1 MKHIVSV
8 VVCNNSGVLSRVSS
22 LFGRRGFNID
32 SLSVAT
38 TDDPKISR
46 ITITARGDEDT
57 LDQIIK
63 QTSKLEE
70 TINVTALK
78 EEDSVCREL
87 ILVKVVTTGQFDNSI
102 VQLADEFGALILDI
116 TSKSMILELTGTSRK
131 IDNFAAAISDQ
142 WRAFFIQAAKWFPL
156 NTPPP
161 TRQALAHR
169 SRSCKVKSPKSAV
182 IRGLRYRVAW
192 EARFRATS
200 DVNFSAL

>member
-8 VVCNNSGVLSRVSS
+8 VVYNNPSVLARVCG

-46 ITITARGDEDT
+46 ITITAQGDENT
-57 LDQIIK
+57 LDQIVK

-78 EEDSVCREL
+78 EEESVCREL
-87 ILVKVVTTGQFDNSI
+87 LLVKVVTDGAFDNSI
-102 VQLADEFGALILDI
+102 VQLADEYGALILDI

-131 IDNFAAAISDQ
+131 IDNFVAA
-142 WRAFFIQAAKWFPL
+142 L
-156 NTPPP
+156 T
-161 TRQALAHR
+161 ALR
-169 SRSCKVKSPKSAV
+169 DKDRDLRNKTVSRGVIPGWDGGVSPKQKTPRAGG
-182 IRGLRYRVAW
+182 RGLFLAGELYFQAQYINKTELRSV
-192 EARFRATS
+192 T
-200 DVNFSAL
+200 D

>member
-8 VVCNNSGVLSRVSS
+8 VVYNNPSVLARVCG

-46 ITITARGDEDT
+46 ITITAQGDENT
-57 LDQIIK
+57 LDQIVK

-78 EEDSVCREL
+78 EEESVCREL
-87 ILVKVVTTGQFDNSI
+87 LLVKVVTDGAFDNSI
-102 VQLADEFGALILDI
+102 VQLADEYGALILDI

-131 IDNFAAAISDQ
+131 IDNFVAA
-142 WRAFFIQAAKWFPL
+142 L
-156 NTPPP
+156 
-161 TRQALAHR
+161 
-169 SRSCKVKSPKSAV
+169 
-182 IRGLRYRVAW
+182 
-192 EARFRATS
+192 
-200 DVNFSAL
+200 SALRDKDRDLRVKNVCRTGTTAWDRGV

>member
-8 VVCNNSGVLSRVSS
+8 VVYNNPSVLARVCG

-46 ITITARGDEDT
+46 ITITAQGDENT
-57 LDQIIK
+57 LDQIVK

-78 EEDSVCREL
+78 EEESVCREL
-87 ILVKVVTTGQFDNSI
+87 LLVKVVTDGAFDNSI
-102 VQLADEFGALILDI
+102 VQLADEYGALILDI

-131 IDNFAAAISDQ
+131 IDNFVAA
-142 WRAFFIQAAKWFPL
+142 L
-156 NTPPP
+156 T
-161 TRQALAHR
+161 ALR
-169 SRSCKVKSPKSAV
+169 DKDRDLRVKNLCRTGITALD
-182 IRGLRYRVAW
+182 RGV
-192 EARFRATS
+192 
-200 DVNFSAL
+200 

>member
-8 VVCNNSGVLSRVSS
+8 VVYNNLSVLARVCG

-46 ITITARGDEDT
+46 ITITAQGDENT
-57 LDQIIK
+57 LDQIVK

-78 EEDSVCREL
+78 EEESVCREL
-87 ILVKVVTTGQFDNSI
+87 LLVKVVTDGAFDNSI
-102 VQLADEFGALILDI
+102 VQLADEYGALILDI

-131 IDNFAAAISDQ
+131 IDNFVAA
-142 WRAFFIQAAKWFPL
+142 L
-156 NTPPP
+156 T
-161 TRQALAHR
+161 ALR
-169 SRSCKVKSPKSAV
+169 DKDRDLRVKNVCRTGITALD
-182 IRGLRYRVAW
+182 RGV
-192 EARFRATS
+192 
-200 DVNFSAL
+200 

>member
-8 VVCNNSGVLSRVSS
+8 VVYNNSGVLSRVSS

-46 ITITARGDEDT
+46 ITITARGDENT

-116 TSKSMILELTGTSRK
+116 T
-131 IDNFAAAISDQ
+131 
-142 WRAFFIQAAKWFPL
+142 
-156 NTPPP
+156 
-161 TRQALAHR
+161 AHR
-169 SRSCKVKSPKSAV
+169 HQPQDRQ
-182 IRGLRYRVAW
+182 LRRRDLRPLQVARRNARQERVPHGYYGD
-192 EARFRATS
+192 R
-200 DVNFSAL
+200 

>member
-8 VVCNNSGVLSRVSS
+8 VVYNNPSMLARVCG

-46 ITITARGDEDT
+46 ITITAQGDENT
-57 LDQIIK
+57 LDQIVK

-78 EEDSVCREL
+78 EEESVCREL
-87 ILVKVVTTGQFDNSI
+87 LLVKVVTDGAFDNSI
-102 VQLADEFGALILDI
+102 VQLADEYGALILDI

-131 IDNFAAAISDQ
+131 IDNFVAA
-142 WRAFFIQAAKWFPL
+142 L
-156 NTPPP
+156 
-161 TRQALAHR
+161 
-169 SRSCKVKSPKSAV
+169 
-182 IRGLRYRVAW
+182 
-192 EARFRATS
+192 
-200 DVNFSAL
+200 SALRDKDRDLRVKNVCRTGITALDRGV

>member
-8 VVCNNSGVLSRVSS
+8 VVYNNPSVLARVCG

-46 ITITARGDEDT
+46 ITITAQGDENT
-57 LDQIIK
+57 LDQIVK

-78 EEDSVCREL
+78 EEESVCREL
-87 ILVKVVTTGQFDNSI
+87 LLVKVVTDGAFDNSI
-102 VQLADEFGALILDI
+102 VQLADEYGALILDI

-131 IDNFAAAISDQ
+131 IDNFVAA
-142 WRAFFIQAAKWFPL
+142 L
-156 NTPPP
+156 T
-161 TRQALAHR
+161 ALR
-169 SRSCKVKSPKSAV
+169 DKDRDLRVKNVCP
-182 IRGLRYRVAW
+182 RGTTAW
-192 EARFRATS
+192 DRG
-200 DVNFSAL
+200 V

>member
-8 VVCNNSGVLSRVSS
+8 VVYNNPSVLARVCG

-46 ITITARGDEDT
+46 ITITAQGDENT
-57 LDQIIK
+57 LDQIVK

-78 EEDSVCREL
+78 EEESVCREL
-87 ILVKVVTTGQFDNSI
+87 LLVKVVTDGAFDNSI
-102 VQLADEFGALILDI
+102 VQLADEYGALILDI

-131 IDNFAAAISDQ
+131 IDNFVAALS
-142 WRAFFIQAAKWFPL
+142 
-156 NTPPP
+156 
-161 TRQALAHR
+161 ALR
-169 SRSCKVKSPKSAV
+169 DKDRDLRVKNVCRTGITALD
-182 IRGLRYRVAW
+182 RGL
-192 EARFRATS
+192 
-200 DVNFSAL
+200 

>member
-8 VVCNNSGVLSRVSS
+8 VVYNNPSVLARVSS

-46 ITITARGDEDT
+46 ITITAVGDENT
-57 LDQIIK
+57 LDQIVK

-70 TINVTALK
+70 TISVRALK

-87 ILVKVVTTGQFDNSI
+87 ILVKVVTETAFDNSI

-116 TSKSMILELTGTSRK
+116 TAKSMILELTGSSRK
-131 IDNFAAAISDQ
+131 IDNFAAAVTGLCEGRDM
-142 WRAFFIQAAKWFPL
+142 R
-156 NTPPP
+156 
-161 TRQALAHR
+161 
-169 SRSCKVKSPKSAV
+169 VKNVCRTGITA
-182 IRGLRYRVAW
+182 IDRGV
-192 EARFRATS
+192 
-200 DVNFSAL
+200 

>member
-8 VVCNNSGVLSRVSS
+8 VVYNNSGVLSRVSS

-46 ITITARGDEDT
+46 ITITARGDENT

-102 VQLADEFGALILDI
+102 VQLA
-116 TSKSMILELTGTSRK
+116 
-131 IDNFAAAISDQ
+131 AAISDLC
-142 WRAFFIQAAKWFPL
+142 K
-156 NTPPP
+156 
-161 TRQALAHR
+161 
-169 SRSCKVKSPKSAV
+169 SREGMRVKNVCRTGITA
-182 IRGLRYRVAW
+182 IDRGV
-192 EARFRATS
+192 
-200 DVNFSAL
+200 

>member
-8 VVCNNSGVLSRVSS
+8 VVYNNPSVLARVCG

-46 ITITARGDEDT
+46 ITITAQGDENT
-57 LDQIIK
+57 LDQIVK

-78 EEDSVCREL
+78 EEESVCREL
-87 ILVKVVTTGQFDNSI
+87 LLVKVVTDGAFDNSI
-102 VQLADEFGALILDI
+102 VQLADEYGALILDI

-131 IDNFAAAISDQ
+131 IDNFVAA
-142 WRAFFIQAAKWFPL
+142 L
-156 NTPPP
+156 
-161 TRQALAHR
+161 
-169 SRSCKVKSPKSAV
+169 
-182 IRGLRYRVAW
+182 
-192 EARFRATS
+192 
-200 DVNFSAL
+200 SALRDKDRDLRVKNVCRTGITALDRGV

>member
-8 VVCNNSGVLSRVSS
+8 VVYNNPSVLARVCG

-46 ITITARGDEDT
+46 ITITAQGDENT
-57 LDQIIK
+57 LDQIVK

-78 EEDSVCREL
+78 EEESVCREL
-87 ILVKVVTTGQFDNSI
+87 LLVKVVTDGAFDNSI
-102 VQLADEFGALILDI
+102 VQLADEYGALILDI

-131 IDNFAAAISDQ
+131 IDNFVAA
-142 WRAFFIQAAKWFPL
+142 L
-156 NTPPP
+156 T
-161 TRQALAHR
+161 ALR
-169 SRSCKVKSPKSAV
+169 DKDRDLRVKNVCRTGITALD
-182 IRGLRYRVAW
+182 RGV
-192 EARFRATS
+192 
-200 DVNFSAL
+200 

>member
-8 VVCNNSGVLSRVSS
+8 VVYNNPSVLARVSS

-46 ITITARGDEDT
+46 ITITATGDENT

-78 EEDSVCREL
+78 EEESVCREL
-87 ILVKVVTTGQFDNSI
+87 ILVKLVTEKQFDNAV

-116 TSKSMILELTGTSRK
+116 TAKSMILELTGTSRK
-131 IDNFAAAISDQ
+131 IDNFAAAIS
-142 WRAFFIQAAKWFPL
+142 
-156 NTPPP
+156 
-161 TRQALAHR
+161 AL
-169 SRSCKVKSPKSAV
+169 CKEHG
-182 IRGLRYRVAW
+182 GLRVKNVCRTGITAIDRGV
-192 EARFRATS
+192 
-200 DVNFSAL
+200 

>member
-8 VVCNNSGVLSRVSS
+8 VVYNNPSVLARVCG

-46 ITITARGDEDT
+46 ITITAQGDENT
-57 LDQIIK
+57 LDQIVK

-78 EEDSVCREL
+78 EEESVCREL
-87 ILVKVVTTGQFDNSI
+87 LLVKVVTDGAFDNSI
-102 VQLADEFGALILDI
+102 VQLADEYGALILDI

-131 IDNFAAAISDQ
+131 IDNFVAA
-142 WRAFFIQAAKWFPL
+142 L
-156 NTPPP
+156 
-161 TRQALAHR
+161 
-169 SRSCKVKSPKSAV
+169 
-182 IRGLRYRVAW
+182 
-192 EARFRATS
+192 
-200 DVNFSAL
+200 SALRDKDRDLRVKMVGRTGITAWAGGV

>member
-8 VVCNNSGVLSRVSS
+8 VVYNNPSVLAMVCG

-46 ITITARGDEDT
+46 ITITAQGDENT
-57 LDQIIK
+57 LDQIVK

-78 EEDSVCREL
+78 EEESVCREL
-87 ILVKVVTTGQFDNSI
+87 LLVKVVTDGAFDNSI
-102 VQLADEFGALILDI
+102 VQLADEYGALILDI

-131 IDNFAAAISDQ
+131 IDNFVAA
-142 WRAFFIQAAKWFPL
+142 L
-156 NTPPP
+156 T
-161 TRQALAHR
+161 ALR
-169 SRSCKVKSPKSAV
+169 DKDRDLRVKNVCRTGITALD
-182 IRGLRYRVAW
+182 RGV
-192 EARFRATS
+192 
-200 DVNFSAL
+200 

>member
-8 VVCNNSGVLSRVSS
+8 VVYNNPSVLARVCG

-46 ITITARGDEDT
+46 ITITAQGDENT
-57 LDQIIK
+57 LDQIVK

-78 EEDSVCREL
+78 EEESVCREL
-87 ILVKVVTTGQFDNSI
+87 LLVKVVTDGAFDNSI
-102 VQLADEFGALILDI
+102 VQLADEYGALILDI

-131 IDNFAAAISDQ
+131 IDNFVAALTALRDKDRDL
-142 WRAFFIQAAKWFPL
+142 RAKSSSRTGI
-156 NTPPP
+156 T
-161 TRQALAHR
+161 ALD
-169 SRSCKVKSPKSAV
+169 
-182 IRGLRYRVAW
+182 RGV
-192 EARFRATS
+192 
-200 DVNFSAL
+200 

>member
-8 VVCNNSGVLSRVSS
+8 VVYNNSGVLSRVS
-22 LFGRRGFNID
+22 
-32 SLSVAT
+32 
-38 TDDPKISR
+38 
-46 ITITARGDEDT
+46 
-57 LDQIIK
+57 K

-131 IDNFAAAISDQ
+131 IDNFAAAISDLC
-142 WRAFFIQAAKWFPL
+142 K
-156 NTPPP
+156 
-161 TRQALAHR
+161 
-169 SRSCKVKSPKSAV
+169 SREGMRVKNVCRTGITA
-182 IRGLRYRVAW
+182 IDRGV
-192 EARFRATS
+192 
-200 DVNFSAL
+200 

>member
-8 VVCNNSGVLSRVSS
+8 VVYNNPSVLARVCG

-46 ITITARGDEDT
+46 ITITAQGDENT
-57 LDQIIK
+57 LDQIVK

-78 EEDSVCREL
+78 EEESVCREL
-87 ILVKVVTTGQFDNSI
+87 LLVKVVTDGAFDNSI
-102 VQLADEFGALILDI
+102 VQLADEYGALILDI

-131 IDNFAAAISDQ
+131 IDNFVAALTALRDKDRDR
-142 WRAFFIQAAKWFPL
+142 RAKTASRTG
-156 NTPPP
+156 TP
-161 TRQALAHR
+161 ALD
-169 SRSCKVKSPKSAV
+169 
-182 IRGLRYRVAW
+182 RGV
-192 EARFRATS
+192 
-200 DVNFSAL
+200 

>member
-8 VVCNNSGVLSRVSS
+8 VVYNNPSVLARVCG

-46 ITITARGDEDT
+46 ITITAQGDENT
-57 LDQIIK
+57 LDQIVK

-78 EEDSVCREL
+78 EEESVCREL
-87 ILVKVVTTGQFDNSI
+87 LLVKVVTDGAFDNSI
-102 VQLADEFGALILDI
+102 VQLADEYGALILDI

-131 IDNFAAAISDQ
+131 IDNFVAA
-142 WRAFFIQAAKWFPL
+142 L
-156 NTPPP
+156 T
-161 TRQALAHR
+161 ALR
-169 SRSCKVKSPKSAV
+169 DKDRYLRGKNVGRPDP
-182 IRGLRYRVAW
+182 RGLERGVGSKQKIDPAVRRGLFLAGELYFQAQYINKTELRSV
-192 EARFRATS
+192 T
-200 DVNFSAL
+200 D

>member
-8 VVCNNSGVLSRVSS
+8 VVYNNPSVLARVCG

-46 ITITARGDEDT
+46 ITITAQGDENT
-57 LDQIIK
+57 LDQIVK

-78 EEDSVCREL
+78 EEESVCREL
-87 ILVKVVTTGQFDNSI
+87 LLVKVVTDGAFDNSI
-102 VQLADEFGALILDI
+102 VQLADEYGALILDI

-131 IDNFAAAISDQ
+131 IDNFVAA
-142 WRAFFIQAAKWFPL
+142 L
-156 NTPPP
+156 
-161 TRQALAHR
+161 
-169 SRSCKVKSPKSAV
+169 
-182 IRGLRYRVAW
+182 
-192 EARFRATS
+192 
-200 DVNFSAL
+200 SALRDKDRDLPAKTVRRTGTPGLARGA